1 MRPPSSRRVDVN
13 ATRGSSG
20 HRQERESLKQII
32 LGTAGHIDHGKTSL
46 VKAVTGID
54 TDRLKEEKE
63 RGITIELGFAH
74 LDLPSG
80 QHLGVVDVPG
90 HEKFVKNMVAGAT
103 GIDIVVMVIAADEGV
118 MPQTREHMEI
128 CTLLGVRQG
137 LVALTKIDLVD
148 EEMLELAQED
158 IREFTRGSFLEN
170 APVIPVSAAT
180 GQGLPEFVR
189 TLDGLSRQVETRPP
203 SSLFRLPVDR
213 VFTMKGFGTVITG
226 TLISGKVQVG
236 DPIMVYPSGITS
248 KVRGIQVHN
257 QSVATAEAGMRT
269 AVNFQGLDKEAVSR
283 GEVLSS
289 PGALKSS
296 YMVDVRFHYLAGAGK
311 PIKNRT
317 RMRFHTGTSE
327 VLGNLILLE
336 HDELKPGENTVA
348 QLRLDTPV
356 AVVKGDHYVV
366 RSYSPVRTIGGG
378 QILNP
383 IPPKHKRFNAG
394 IIQALKNVLTSDPET
409 LIGAHIDAAGHAGT
423 SFADLRLMT
432 NLTDKQLETSLQTMM
447 SARTIIQVDKETRS
461 FVHKKSFE
469 AFIRETAEHLRNYH
483 KAFPLK
489 SGMLK
494 EELKSKFPADTD
506 VRLFNLVLNQMIRDG
521 VIVQEE
527 KTVRLASH
535 KVSLAGDE
543 ANLRKQMLKIYRDS
557 GLQPPFFRDVAGI
570 LKSDPGPAKDV
581 LNLLIEEGLII
592 RTKDDLF
599 FHAEAIAD
607 LKQRVVKFFETNADM
622 TPAHFKDMTGGASR
636 KFLIPLLEYFDSRNV
651 TLRVGDVRKLRK
663 A

>member
-1 MRPPSSRRVDVN
+1 LNRVPKP
-13 ATRGSSG
+13 
-20 HRQERESLKQII
+20 HQEREPLKQII

-46 VKAVTGID
+46 VKALTGID

-80 QHLGVVDVPG
+80 QHVGVVDVPG

-103 GIDIVVMVIAADEGV
+103 GIDIVAMVIAADEGV

-128 CTLLGVRQG
+128 CTLLGVRHG
-137 LVALTKIDLVD
+137 MVALTKIDLVD
-148 EEMLELAQED
+148 EEMLELALED
-158 IREFTRGSFLEN
+158 IQEFTRGSFLEN

-180 GQGLPEFVR
+180 GQGLPALMQ
-189 TLDGLSRQVETRPP
+189 TLDELSRQVQLRPP

-213 VFTMKGFGTVITG
+213 VFTMRGFGTVITG
-226 TLISGKVQVG
+226 TLISGRVQVG

-257 QSVATAEAGMRT
+257 QSVQTAEAGMRT
-269 AVNFQGLDKEAVSR
+269 AVNFQGLEKEAVNR

-289 PGALKSS
+289 PDALKPS
-296 YMVDVRFHYLAGAGK
+296 YMVDVEFHYLASAGR

-317 RMRFHTGTSE
+317 RVRFHTGTSE

-336 HDELKPGENTVA
+336 HDELKPGGATVA
-348 QLRLDTPV
+348 QLRLDTAV
-356 AVVKGDHYVV
+356 AIVKGDHYVV

-378 QILNP
+378 QVLNP
-383 IPPKHKRFNAG
+383 IPPKHKRMSPG
-394 IIQALKNVLTSDPET
+394 VIQALKGVLSSDPEA
-409 LIGAHIDAAGHAGT
+409 LIGGNIEAAGHAGACFT
-423 SFADLRLMT
+423 DLRLMT
-432 NLTDKQLETSLQTMM
+432 NLTDRQLESALQAMM
-447 SARTIIQVDKETRS
+447 SSRAIIQVDKETRS
-461 FVHKKSFE
+461 FVHKKCFE
-469 AFIRETAEHLRNYH
+469 AFIRETAEHLRGYH

-506 VRLFNLVLNQMIRDG
+506 AKLFNLVLNQMIKDG
-521 VIVQEE
+521 AIVQEE
-527 KTVRLASH
+527 KTVRLTSH

-543 ANLRKQMLKIYRDS
+543 ATLRRQMLKIYRDS
-557 GLQPPFFRDVAGI
+557 GLQPPFFREVVEI
-570 LKSDPGPAKDV
+570 LKSDAGQAKDV

-607 LKQRVVKFFETNADM
+607 LKQRMLKFFEANADM
-622 TPAHFKDMTGGASR
+622 TPAHFKEMTGGASR

-651 TLRVGDVRKLRK
+651 TLRVGDVRKLRR